1 MNLLESQFVLINDL
15 ESKFLSFFDDV
26 SGLEYEVS
34 RLSDDLDI
42 QADQIKF
49 LEEKIC
55 LNES

>member
-1 MNLLESQFVLINDL
+1 MILNQNFSRF
-15 ESKFLSFFDDV
+15 SDDV

-49 LEEKIC
+49 LEEKIFS
-55 LNES
+55 NES